1 MKFYQ
6 EITLLPSS
14 DISLGFLWGKVF
26 KQVHLGIVEQLDE
39 NGNSTIGISFPEYNK
54 NKKIGIGE
62 KFRLLSINSDNLE
75 NLNIKKWLARLS
87 DYVHMTSIRPVPRNI
102 EGHTLYQRERFK
114 SNSHMRRLAVRKAKR
129 EGISVE
135 EARGQFGEFQK
146 KDSKNPFINM
156 YSETTGQ
163 KFKLFI
169 LRKEVD
175 SATGDGTFGS
185 YGLGAKSSVPEF

>member
-26 KQVHLGIVEQLDE
+26 KQVHLAIVEQLDE

-62 KFRLLSINSDNLE
+62 KFRLLSINNDNLE

-87 DYVHMTSIRPVPRNI
+87 DYVHMTSIRPVPGKI
-102 EGHTLYQRERFK
+102 EGHILYQRERFK
-114 SNSHMRRLAVRKAKR
+114 SYSHMRRLMVRKAKK

-135 EARGQFGEFQK
+135 EARSHFDGFQEK
-146 KDSKNPFINM
+146 ISKNPFINM
-156 YSETTGQ
+156 HSETTGQ

-169 LRKEVD
+169 LRKEVNGP
-175 SATGDGTFGS
+175 TGDGTFGS
-185 YGLGAKSSVPEF
+185 YGLGTKSSVPEF